1 MKKKKKIEKYENNLI
16 IDQNCELEI
25 NKINSEINNI
35 KKDFI
40 RIFKSLLDLKITKI
54 FLNDILIK
62 NIENN
67 NKNGKLI

>member
-1 MKKKKKIEKYENNLI
+1 VKRKKKIEKYENNLI

-40 RIFKSLLDLKITKI
+40 RIFKSLLNLKITKI
-54 FLNDILIK
+54 FLKDILIK

>member
-1 MKKKKKIEKYENNLI
+1 MKRKKKIEKYENNLI

-40 RIFKSLLDLKITKI
+40 RIFKSLLNLKITKI
-54 FLNDILIK
+54 FLKDIQIRTFIK
-62 NIENN
+62 IIIILLN
-67 NKNGKLI
+67 

>member
-1 MKKKKKIEKYENNLI
+1 MKRKKKIEKYENNLI

-40 RIFKSLLDLKITKI
+40 RIFKSLLNLKITKI
-54 FLNDILIK
+54 FLKDILIK
-62 NIENN
+62 NIENK

>member
-1 MKKKKKIEKYENNLI
+1 VKRKKKIEKYENNLI